1 MLWTFYATEFVS
13 NFILLVVTLYK
24 AEYAIC
30 IWELSLFPFVYRIY
44 GIDYN
49 ALVFRRIFEVRIDDL
64 LIEGR

>member
-1 MLWTFYATEFVS
+1 MYMGTK
-13 NFILLVVTLYK
+13 FI
-24 AEYAIC
+24 
-30 IWELSLFPFVYRIY
+30 LFPFVYRIY